1 MRLVMSVLVL
11 AVAASGCSSSVDP
24 QLIDGVWSQDF
35 VVAGGGQDMT
45 LSVSGSNVSGTGS
58 WCGEAIGCATT
69 TVTGT
74 IIDDRVHLITTFSS
88 GTVQTFDGHLV
99 SVNSL
104 TGSTVEHSPSG
115 MPQLPYAQSFHR
127 AKNDVIPL

>member
-24 QLIDGVWSQDF
+24 QLIDGMWSQDF
-35 VVAGGGQDMT
+35 VVAGSGQDMT

-74 IIDDRVHLITTFSS
+74 IIENRVHLVTAFSN

-99 SVNSL
+99 SANSL
-104 TGSTVEHSPSG
+104 TGSTVEHSPG
-115 MPQLPYAQSFHR
+115 GTLRLPYAQNFHR
-127 AKNDVIPL
+127 VDVVALM